1 MKINICVTFNEG
13 RSLWKSL
20 GKWPS
25 SMESN
30 IYANMHLASSLGFC
44 STCPLLI
51 LLLHRPSLLS
61 VCPFSVLGLCLC
73 VTGVPLCPCSVCVSV
88 CYCWRNTD
96 VSARLP
102 GWPTVSQTHL
112 CSLWISYAL
121 LFWHKLGV
129 VSPQKIQ
136 LRNVFEENFKKNPML
151 GALILLLCISN
162 VWTLVVYLILVITTD
177 KYDYCWEA

>member
-1 MKINICVTFNEG
+1 
-13 RSLWKSL
+13 
-20 GKWPS
+20 
-25 SMESN
+25 MESN

-96 VSARLP
+96 VSAPLP

-112 CSLWISYAL
+112 CSLSFSSNSAPQSVLVAVLKYLVMGDISIYGKATH
-121 LFWHKLGV
+121 FQIF
-129 VSPQKIQ
+129 SDS
-136 LRNVFEENFKKNPML
+136 F
-151 GALILLLCISN
+151 
-162 VWTLVVYLILVITTD
+162 T
-177 KYDYCWEA
+177 